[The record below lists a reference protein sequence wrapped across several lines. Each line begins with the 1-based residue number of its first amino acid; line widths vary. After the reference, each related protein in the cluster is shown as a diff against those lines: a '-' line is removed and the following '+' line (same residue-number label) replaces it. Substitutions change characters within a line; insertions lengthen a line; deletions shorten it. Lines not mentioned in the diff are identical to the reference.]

1 MINIFFYIRDLNEI
15 QKLNLQKLKNISIIY
30 RNYERKSY
38 EKNAFEIHKIC
49 KMKGF
54 KFFIANNYKFAIQI
68 GANGIYIPSFN
79 KKMYTISNPKIDI
92 IGSAHSSIEINQKI
106 KQGCK
111 KIFLSPIFQTKD
123 YKKSKILGVH
133 KFNNLRRLYENKAE
147 IFALGGINEK
157 KFKYIISH
165 KIKGIGSIGI
175 LEKKINC
182 RFLNVLN
189 LIARKP

>member
-38 EKNAFEIHKIC
+38 EKNAFEIRKIC

-79 KKMYTISNPKIDI
+79 NAK
-92 IGSAHSSIEINQKI
+92 EILIYADTNTTP
-106 KQGCK
+106 
-111 KIFLSPIFQTKD
+111 F
-123 YKKSKILGVH
+123 
-133 KFNNLRRLYENKAE
+133 FNVN
-147 IFALGGINEK
+147 
-157 KFKYIISH
+157 
-165 KIKGIGSIGI
+165 
-175 LEKKINC
+175 
-182 RFLNVLN
+182 
-189 LIARKP
+189 